1 MDAGGA
7 AGAAGHGCA
16 GPAPQNP
23 QAPCEAG
30 EPREGAGLGWTR
42 GRSPRPR
49 QALRREGPQG
59 WAAPERA
66 ALPKKTELHVDRAG
80 GVCSQMA
87 AEPLLQWA
95 NQQFQL

>member
-1 MDAGGA
+1 MQGA
-7 AGAAGHGCA
+7 RR
-16 GPAPQNP
+16 GPLAMAVPGRP
-23 QAPCEAG
+23 LRTLRPPVRAG

-59 WAAPERA
+59 RAAPERA
-66 ALPKKTELHVDRAG
+66 PLLMKPELHVDRAG

-87 AEPLLQWA
+87 AEPLLQ
-95 NQQFQL
+95 